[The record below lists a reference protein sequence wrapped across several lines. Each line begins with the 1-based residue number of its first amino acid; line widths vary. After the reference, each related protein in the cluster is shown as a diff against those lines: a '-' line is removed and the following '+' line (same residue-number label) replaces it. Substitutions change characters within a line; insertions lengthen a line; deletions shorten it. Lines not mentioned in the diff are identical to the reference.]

1 MSPEDRRLMF
11 EINEK
16 INLLI
21 DKIEGMLCDT
31 NT

>member
-16 INLLI
+16 MNLLL
-21 DKIEGMLCDT
+21 DKIEGMLCEM

>member
-1 MSPEDRRLMF
+1 MSPEDRILML

-16 INLLI
+16 LNLLL
-21 DKIEGMLCDT
+21 DKIEGMLGEM

>member
-1 MSPEDRRLMF
+1 MSPEDRILMF

-16 INLLI
+16 LNLLL
-21 DKIEGMLCDT
+21 DKIEGMLGEM

>member
-1 MSPEDRRLMF
+1 MSPEDRILMF

-16 INLLI
+16 INLLM
-21 DKIEGMLCDT
+21 DKIEGMLCEM

>member
-1 MSPEDRRLMF
+1 MSPEDRILMF

-16 INLLI
+16 LNLLM
-21 DKIEGMLCDT
+21 DKIEGMLGEM

>member
-1 MSPEDRRLMF
+1 MSSEDRILMF

-16 INLLI
+16 INLLM